1 MPYGI
6 TQCYLPPGR
15 GDIPAFTPVEAGT
28 RFSDPG
34 GMQAKLTWV
43 VVTSQD
49 SLEISKQ
56 CHDRDSNQRR
66 EGHKSNVLT
75 TTLMS
80 HLTCFSVK
88 RMRYTFIISR
98 TDPPCRTSSV
108 ADVINLLFTI
118 SVLFPAAVVNVKIQT
133 WGTVHTILE

>member
-49 SLEISKQ
+49 SLPAKY
-56 CHDRDSNQRR
+56 
-66 EGHKSNVLT
+66 GHLS
-75 TTLMS
+75 
-80 HLTCFSVK
+80 
-88 RMRYTFIISR
+88 
-98 TDPPCRTSSV
+98 
-108 ADVINLLFTI
+108 
-118 SVLFPAAVVNVKIQT
+118 
-133 WGTVHTILE
+133 